1 MRIINGRHNAQK
13 INGPVAATIGNFD
26 GVHLG
31 HQALLGHL
39 KTVAA
44 QSQKPAMLITFE
56 PSPQE
61 FFLGDNAPG
70 RLTRLREKLRLLQ
83 ELDYV
88 VMLPFNHSLAQQSAE
103 QFVRYTLQQELQVDY
118 LLVGD
123 DFHFGKNR
131 LGNFALLKSMAD
143 KQRFVVEKTKMMT
156 VHGERISS
164 SRIRTALQNGD
175 LVTAQRLLGRP
186 YCMLGRIVQGQQ
198 RGRTIGFPT
207 ANVFLQRHRSPILGV
222 YAVKVHGL
230 AKDAFYGVANV
241 GNRPTVGGTRS
252 LLEIHLFDFY
262 EDIYGKYIKVEFCHK
277 IRDEK
282 RFASFA
288 VLKKQITIDAQ
299 QARVFFALEQTQTS
313 AKN

>member
-1 MRIINGRHNAQK
+1 MQIINGRHNAQK
-13 INGPVAATIGNFD
+13 INGAVAATIGNFD

-31 HQALLGHL
+31 HQALLEHL

-44 QSQKPAMLITFE
+44 QSQKPSMLITFE

-70 RLTRLREKLRLLQ
+70 RLTRLREKLQLLQ
-83 ELDYV
+83 TAALDYV
-88 VMLPFNHSLAQQSAE
+88 VVLPFNYSLAEQPAE
-103 QFVRYTLQQELQVDY
+103 QFVRHTLQRELQVDY

-131 LGNFALLKSMAD
+131 LGNFALLESMTD
-143 KQRFVVEKTKMMT
+143 TQSFVVEKAKTKT
-156 VHGERISS
+156 LHGERISS
-164 SRIRTALQNGD
+164 SRIRAALASGD
-175 LVTAQRLLGRP
+175 LVTAECLLGRP
-186 YCMLGRIVQGQQ
+186 YHMLGRVAHGEQ

-207 ANVFLQRHRSPILGV
+207 ANIFLQRHRSSILGV
-222 YAVKVHGL
+222 YAVRVYGL
-230 AKDAFYGVANV
+230 ATDAFYGVANV

-282 RFASFA
+282 RFASLTL
-288 VLKKQITIDAQ
+288 LKKQITIDIQ
-299 QARVFFALEQTQTS
+299 QTREFFAL
-313 AKN
+313 KKPPRH